1 MNSQTGIKLK
11 SVKPF
16 YDFYD
21 RGKRIRYF
29 GADNLFPNSLKTYL
43 DVSPSLAECVNRKA
57 MFLGLVS
64 GNGLITQEIYKKL
77 IADYALFNG
86 FALYLMYDS
95 EGNVQSVEYI
105 PFETIRL
112 GERGQLGNYTNV
124 KYCADWS
131 GIDTVNTK
139 RISSSQATTFP
150 LWSDSKEV
158 TLSRCKT
165 ADSEDKCYNCIFY
178 YNGSTTVYPQSPLVP
193 VLNYASTEVGLANLV
208 YRDVR
213 TNFTPSKIIAYQ
225 KQSESDENSFLDG
238 LRELQGDENAYKV
251 LTMSYASV
259 EEKPEILDFAPEDY
273 TQRIDTVS
281 TLCKN
286 NIFSAFNQT
295 QFLRLS
301 DGGLGFSS
309 DIISEIYKYY
319 NNLLSAERSNIE
331 NALRNFDAQLTINK
345 LPYI

>member
-11 SVKPF
+11 PVKPF
-16 YDFYD
+16 YDYYD
-21 RGKRIRYF
+21 RAKKIRYF
-29 GADNLFPNSLKTYL
+29 GTDNLFPNSLKSYL
-43 DVSPSLAECVNRKA
+43 DVSPSLVECVNRKA
-57 MFLGLVS
+57 MFLGMVA
-64 GNGLITQEIYKKL
+64 NNYLITNEIYKKL
-77 IADYALFNG
+77 IADYSLFNG
-86 FALYLMYDS
+86 FSLYVMYDGI
-95 EGNVQSVEYI
+95 GNIQSVEYI

-112 GERGQLGNYTNV
+112 GERGQLGNYANV

-139 RISSSQATTFP
+139 RISSTQATTFP
-150 LWSDSKEV
+150 LWNENQEV
-158 TLSRCKT
+158 TLNRCKI
-165 ADSEDKCYNCIFY
+165 ADAEDKCYSCIFY

-225 KQSESDENSFLDG
+225 KQSDSDENSFLTG
-238 LRELQGDENAYKV
+238 LRDLQGDENAYKV
-251 LTMSYASV
+251 LTMSFASV

-309 DIISEIYKYY
+309 DIITEIYKYY
-319 NNLLSAERSNIE
+319 NNLLSSERLNLID
-331 NALRNFDAQLTINK
+331 ALRNFDDMLTIK
-345 LPYI
+345 QLPYE